1 VVQQANFDPGLVMEI
16 QRGLSNMAYRNI
28 TIDGIPGDDTRA
40 AIRRFERHYQLP
52 ETGEPSAAVLKK
64 LKAIGAL

>member
-1 VVQQANFDPGLVMEI
+1 
-16 QRGLSNMAYRNI
+16 MAYKDV
-28 TIDGIPGDDTRA
+28 TVDGVPGEQTRA

-64 LKAIGAL
+64 LKSIGAL